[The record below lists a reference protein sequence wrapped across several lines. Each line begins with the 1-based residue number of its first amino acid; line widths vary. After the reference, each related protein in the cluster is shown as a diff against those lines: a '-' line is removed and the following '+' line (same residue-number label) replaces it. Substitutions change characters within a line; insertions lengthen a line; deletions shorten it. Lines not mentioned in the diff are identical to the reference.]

1 MLENYND
8 VLRIKDIM
16 NILEIGRNS
25 AYKLISNGSIKS
37 LRIGRN
43 LRIPKIYLL
52 DYLTTESYN
61 KDSNMLYASM
71 STGKGA

>member
-16 NILEIGRNS
+16 DILEIGRNS

-37 LRIGRN
+37 LIIGRN
-43 LRIPKIYLL
+43 IRIPKIYLL

>member
-8 VLRIKDIM
+8 VLQIKDIM
-16 NILEIGRNS
+16 DILEIGRNS

-43 LRIPKIYLL
+43 IRIPKIYLL

-61 KDSNMLYASM
+61 KNSNMLYASM

>member
-8 VLRIKDIM
+8 VLQIKDIM
-16 NILEIGRNS
+16 DILEIGRNS

-43 LRIPKIYLL
+43 IRIPKIYLL
-52 DYLTTESYN
+52 DYLTTENYN

>member
-8 VLRIKDIM
+8 VLQIKDIM
-16 NILEIGRNS
+16 DILEIGRNS

-43 LRIPKIYLL
+43 IRIPKIYLL
-52 DYLTTESYN
+52 DYLTTER
-61 KDSNMLYASM
+61 
-71 STGKGA
+71 

>member
-1 MLENYND
+1 MLESYSD
-8 VLRIKDIM
+8 VLQIKDIM
-16 NILEIGRNS
+16 DILNIGRNS
-25 AYKLISNGSIKS
+25 AYKLIGNGSIKS

-43 LRIPKIYLL
+43 IRIPKIYLI

-61 KDSNMLYASM
+61 KNSNMLYASM

>member
-8 VLRIKDIM
+8 VLLVEDIM
-16 NILEIGRNS
+16 DILKVGRNS
-25 AYKLISNGSIKS
+25 AYKLIKNGIIKS

-43 LRIPKIYLL
+43 IRIPKAYLI
-52 DYLTTESYN
+52 DYLTGESYN
-61 KDSNMLYASM
+61 NSSNMLYASM

>member
-1 MLENYND
+1 MLENYSD

-16 NILEIGRNS
+16 DILEIGRNS

-43 LRIPKIYLL
+43 IRIPKIYLL

>member
-16 NILEIGRNS
+16 DILEIGRNS

-43 LRIPKIYLL
+43 IRIPKIYLL

>member
-8 VLRIKDIM
+8 VLQIKDIM

-25 AYKLISNGSIKS
+25 AYKLISNGNIKS

-43 LRIPKIYLL
+43 IRIPKIYLL

-61 KDSNMLYASM
+61 KNSNMLYASM

>member
-8 VLRIKDIM
+8 VLQIKDIM
-16 NILEIGRNS
+16 DILEIGRNS

-43 LRIPKIYLL
+43 IRIPKIYLL

-71 STGKGA
+71 SAGKGA

>member
-8 VLRIKDIM
+8 VLQIKDIM
-16 NILEIGRNS
+16 DILEIGRNS

-43 LRIPKIYLL
+43 IRIPKIYLL

>member
-1 MLENYND
+1 MLESYSD
-8 VLRIKDIM
+8 VLKIQDIM
-16 NILEIGRNS
+16 EILDIGRNS
-25 AYKLISNGSIKS
+25 AYKLIGNGSIKS

-43 LRIPKIYLL
+43 IRIPKIHLI
-52 DYLTTESYN
+52 DYLITEGYN

>member
-16 NILEIGRNS
+16 DILEIGRNS
-25 AYKLISNGSIKS
+25 AYKLISNGNIKS

-43 LRIPKIYLL
+43 IRIPKIYVRLFDHGEL
-52 DYLTTESYN
+52 
-61 KDSNMLYASM
+61 
-71 STGKGA
+71 